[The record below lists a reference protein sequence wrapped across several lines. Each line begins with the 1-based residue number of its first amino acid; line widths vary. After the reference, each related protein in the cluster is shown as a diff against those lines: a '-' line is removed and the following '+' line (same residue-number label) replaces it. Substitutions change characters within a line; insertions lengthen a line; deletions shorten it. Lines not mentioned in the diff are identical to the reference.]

1 MNSMGYIIDFELTA
15 SLPVSRAKRVASSLA
30 VADLTPLVPRAA
42 AEAVHEE
49 ASVWLDTELPRSW
62 IPELTAKADTVAMR
76 NRQFRRLIQC
86 SGDTDR
92 DWLWAFMR
100 HWLSAKILAHD
111 RQLHRFLPSTYASGG
126 ELPRHEPEHPR
137 SSAA

>member
-1 MNSMGYIIDFELTA
+1 MGYIIDFELTTPPPIRRTRHA
-15 SLPVSRAKRVASSLA
+15 EPFSCIAEF
-30 VADLTPLVPRAA
+30 TPLVPHAV

-49 ASVWLDTELPRSW
+49 ASVWLRTELPRSW
-62 IPELTAKADTVAMR
+62 ISELAAKADTVARR
-76 NRQFRRLIQC
+76 NRQFRRLIQR
-86 SGDTDR
+86 SGDAGR

-111 RQLHRFLPSTYASGG
+111 RSLHQLLPSTYASGG
-126 ELPRHEPEHPR
+126 ELPRHEQEDPR